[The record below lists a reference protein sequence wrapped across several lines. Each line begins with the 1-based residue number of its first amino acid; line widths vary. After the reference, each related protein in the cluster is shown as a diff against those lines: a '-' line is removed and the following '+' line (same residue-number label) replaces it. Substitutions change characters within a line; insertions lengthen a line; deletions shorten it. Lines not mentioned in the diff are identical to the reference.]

1 MYDKDNNPYVARI
14 RNFVLDFMED
24 EPAKVYLFGS
34 WARGEAH
41 RGSDVDIAID
51 ADETLNPSKISE
63 LRELLEESTIPYSVD
78 VVDMRFASK
87 NIKSEIKKDGV
98 VWKNG

>member
-1 MYDKDNNPYVARI
+1 MYDKDTNPYVARI
-14 RNFVLDFMED
+14 KNFVLDFMKN
-24 EPAKVYLFGS
+24 EPAKIYLFGS
-34 WARGEAH
+34 WAKGTAH

-51 ADETLNPSKISE
+51 ADETQNPSKISE

-78 VVDMRFASK
+78 VVDMRFASES
-87 NIKSEIKKDGV
+87 IIDEIKKYGV